1 MWLASEAPAAQPG
14 PIQSKVRRWFWKS
27 RASQPHRIGALPRW
41 SQEKKKMDEES
52 WNSVALSAPLGK
64 GHSTHYWRWY
74 SNGMIHF
81 NLALLEFV
89 RILNNYSLSC
99 KVLKMSS
106 AVCVLYHVSIT
117 VANVIIQV
125 ISPRSVTSAGSYSES
140 LENHRD
146 QNPFPH
152 LILTVI

>member
-1 MWLASEAPAAQPG
+1 MAGLRGTRSSARTNSE
-14 PIQSKVRRWFWKS
+14 QSQKMVLEKQSFT
-27 RASQPHRIGALPRW
+27 ATQNW
-41 SQEKKKMDEES
+41 SITPLITRKKKMDEES

-89 RILNNYSLSC
+89 RLLNNYSLSC

-106 AVCVLYHVSIT
+106 AVCVLYYVSIT